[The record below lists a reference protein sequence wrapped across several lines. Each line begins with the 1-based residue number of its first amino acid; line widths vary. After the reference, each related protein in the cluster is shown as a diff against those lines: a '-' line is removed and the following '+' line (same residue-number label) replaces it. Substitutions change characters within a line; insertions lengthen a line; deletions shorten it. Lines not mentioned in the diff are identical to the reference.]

1 MIRRVE
7 EGDRAAVL
15 SLLRQQP
22 ALNLYA
28 LGNIDANGFDAVFS
42 EFWGD
47 FDEQGRLRAVLNRY
61 MTGWVIYGQV
71 DAEWAR
77 LGEVVDSHPIKAER
91 IQDNPGGIDSFL
103 PYLRR
108 YRVKK
113 LMEEELMTLSEADF
127 RPFAPVEGIVV
138 RRAVWHDLGDLV
150 AFYAEAEE
158 MRRLP
163 EAVERPLRE
172 RRIWMATVDS
182 VPYATALTNAE
193 IADQAMI
200 GGVYTKTQARGQG
213 FSRMVMSALCAELL
227 NEGKQPVLYWEN
239 PTAGA
244 VYRKLGFQPIGIWR
258 SVRLEE
264 IERS

>member
-1 MIRRVE
+1 MIRRLGE
-7 EGDRAAVL
+7 REREAVL

-22 ALNLYA
+22 EMNLYA
-28 LGNIDANGFDAVFS
+28 LGNIEASGFDTLFS

-47 FDEQGRLRAVLNRY
+47 FDEQGRVRAVLNRY
-61 MTGWVIYGQV
+61 MTGWVIYGLAGAAWDQ
-71 DAEWAR
+71 
-77 LGEVVDSHPIKAER
+77 LGKIVDSHPIKAER

-108 YRVKK
+108 YRVRK
-113 LMEEELMTLSEADF
+113 LMEEELMTLAEADF
-127 RPFAPVEGIVV
+127 RPFAPAEGIVV
-138 RRAVWHDLGDLV
+138 RRAVWNDLGDLV

-158 MRRLP
+158 MRRVP

-172 RRIWMATVDS
+172 RRIWMATVDGI
-182 VPYATALTNAE
+182 PYATALTNAE

-200 GGVYTKTQARGQG
+200 GGVYTKPQARGQG
-213 FSRMVMSALCAELL
+213 LSRMVMSALCAELL
-227 NEGKQPVLYWEN
+227 HEGKQPVLYWEN

-258 SVRLEE
+258 SVRLEA
-264 IERS
+264 IEGS